1 MRYPEELIE
10 EIRQRND
17 IVDVI
22 SGYVKLQKKGSSYF
36 GLCPFHNEKSPSF
49 SVSPG
54 KQMYYCFGCGEGGN
68 VFTFLMRYENDT
80 FQEAV
85 KALADKAGVKLPE
98 LEYSEEEKKNNE
110 IKSTILRANKDAAM
124 YFYHQLRSEQGAQGY
139 GYFKSRGLRDETIV
153 KFGLGYSPKYSDSL
167 YRYLKH
173 KGYLDDVLKETG
185 LFKYREQ
192 GVYDAFWNRVMYP
205 IMDNGNRVIGFGG
218 RVLGDEKPKYINSP
232 ETRVFDKSRNLYGL
246 NFARISR
253 RKNFILCEGYMDVI
267 ALHQAGFDNAVAALG
282 TAFTHQHAALIK
294 RYTENVLVTF
304 DSDGAGVKAA
314 LRAIPILR
322 NAGIAVRV
330 INMRPYKDPD
340 EFIKNLGNDE
350 FEKRIQDA
358 ENAFIYE
365 IRMMQS
371 DYEIRNPDERARFYE
386 KVAEKLLTF
395 NDEVERNIY
404 IETVCDEF
412 MIPKDTMNKLVYR
425 QSLVYT
431 GEKENTG
438 EQLPK
443 KQNNAERA
451 EDGMKRSQRILLTW
465 LIEDTDIYGK
475 IKELI
480 SEEDFIDGFYKKV
493 AKMLF
498 EQLEE
503 GNVNPARILN
513 SFESED
519 EQKEAAALFHA
530 TLGEKMTAQEK
541 EKAFNETI
549 QRVKKN
555 SLEYASRNATDV
567 ATLQKIIREQAK
579 MQNMYISLS

>member
-443 KQNNAERA
+443 KQNNAEMA

-549 QRVKKN
+549 RRVKKN